1 MYKGRMDGRRIL
13 TADRIKEL
21 LGLVPLDR
29 EGGFFA
35 ETYRCE
41 RRVETGPDASTRSL
55 ATAIYYLLTPDSF
68 SALHRLA
75 SDEAYHFYLG
85 DPVDLVLLEPGGGGR
100 RVRLG
105 MDLEAGRRPQAVVP
119 AGTWQGARLADR
131 GAFAL
136 LGTTVSP
143 GYEPE
148 DFELGDRASLLRSH
162 PSFAAEIEALTR

>member
-1 MYKGRMDGRRIL
+1 MDARRTP

-29 EGGFFA
+29 EGGYFA
-35 ETYRCE
+35 ETYRSE
-41 RRVETGPDASTRSL
+41 RRVEAGPDAGTRSL

-85 DPVDLVLLEPGGGGR
+85 DPVELLLLEPGGGGR
-100 RVRLG
+100 VVHLG
-105 MDLEAGRRPQAVVP
+105 MDLEAGQRPQAVVP
-119 AGTWQGARLADR
+119 AGTWQGARL
-131 GAFAL
+131 GGGGTLAL

-143 GYEPE
+143 GYEPD
-148 DFELGDRASLLRSH
+148 DFELAERASLLRSH
-162 PSFAAEIEALTR
+162 PRFAAQIAALTR